1 MSWKLDRMMVF
12 SWNAELGS
20 FEVPAAVILRVLDAR
35 TDKKAVEAAK
45 AVREM
50 GTRYDRYSGESQ
62 DMIDYAW
69 SVAGWPGPD
78 GVPLAERKAVSAA

>member
-12 SWNAELGS
+12 SWSAELGS
-20 FEVPAAVILRVLDAR
+20 FQVPAAVILRVLDAR
-35 TDKKAVEAAK
+35 TDEKAVSVAK
-45 AVREM
+45 DVREM

-62 DMIDYAW
+62 DLIGYAW

-78 GVPLAERKAVSAA
+78 GVTLADRKAAAGA